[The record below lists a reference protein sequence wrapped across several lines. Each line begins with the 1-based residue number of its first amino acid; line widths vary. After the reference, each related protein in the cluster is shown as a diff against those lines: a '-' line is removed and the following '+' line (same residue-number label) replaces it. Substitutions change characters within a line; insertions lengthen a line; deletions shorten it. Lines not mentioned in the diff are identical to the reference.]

1 MGKHFRSQ
9 TSQCSIAVALL
20 LLILVACN
28 TALAAAANPPEVLLG
43 TSVGVKSEVTFTIF
57 VKHAG
62 SKSGDLSCRI
72 PADMRLASAE
82 KATVT
87 GSKVSWKLTKGKD
100 VAGPYQFTVA
110 PARALKPGDQFRTVA
125 EVRWGPKFSDRTFSN
140 ESLLVAVGHSPEL
153 VVVGT
158 NHEAVASTAMV
169 AAPHPLVAQAAIET
183 LKKGGNAVDAAVAAC
198 FMLGVVDPMHSGL
211 GGYGGFMVV
220 YLAKTREVWVVD
232 FNTVVPSKA
241 STNMYE
247 ILPSQSGWWAVKDD
261 ANFTGYKAIS
271 VPGML
276 SGATSALQ
284 RFGSKPL
291 KDVMA
296 PAIDV
301 ADNGF
306 KINSLIA

>member
-1 MGKHFRSQ
+1 MGKHFQNQ
-9 TSQCSIAVALL
+9 TSQRLIAVALL
-20 LLILVACN
+20 LLMLVACN
-28 TALAAAANPPEVLLG
+28 TALAAAANRPEVLLG
-43 TSVGVKSEVTFTIF
+43 PSVGVKGEVTFTIF
-57 VKHAG
+57 VKHVG

-110 PARALKPGDQFRTVA
+110 PARVLKEGNQFRTVA

-183 LKKGGNAVDAAVAAC
+183 LKKGGNAVDAAVATCSRPPGRARTAPT
-198 FMLGVVDPMHSGL
+198 LRPK
-211 GGYGGFMVV
+211 YGM
-220 YLAKTREVWVVD
+220 R
-232 FNTVVPSKA
+232 
-241 STNMYE
+241 MC
-247 ILPSQSGWWAVKDD
+247 
-261 ANFTGYKAIS
+261 
-271 VPGML
+271 
-276 SGATSALQ
+276 
-284 RFGSKPL
+284 L
-291 KDVMA
+291 KRRNVRLLR
-296 PAIDV
+296 
-301 ADNGF
+301 AD
-306 KINSLIA
+306 IA